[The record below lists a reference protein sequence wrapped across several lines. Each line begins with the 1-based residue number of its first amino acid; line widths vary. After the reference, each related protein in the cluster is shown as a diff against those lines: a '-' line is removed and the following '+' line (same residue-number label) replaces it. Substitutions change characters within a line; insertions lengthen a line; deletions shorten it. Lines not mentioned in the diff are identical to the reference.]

1 MPQRSDHLRYVNK
14 FTYGTRD
21 SHHADKS
28 AETVSMDTIGRV
40 DKYIQNSFLRQMR
53 GVMISIYGA
62 NMTHQGED

>member
-1 MPQRSDHLRYVNK
+1 MPQRSDPLRYDNE

-40 DKYIQNSFLRQMR
+40 DRYIQKNFLRQMR
-53 GVMISIYGA
+53 EVMIK
-62 NMTHQGED
+62 